1 MSTLTADSPDTSPEE
16 CERCFPFLQT
26 TQGQQLLQACYEERE
41 KRKRIS
47 KPNSTQGKLLKL
59 SEIRKHHEWE
69 AHKRD
74 IFFYYMRNFSSA
86 GILRGFTTAGY
97 RFSSQS

>member
-1 MSTLTADSPDTSPEE
+1 MSTPNAESSDISPDE
-16 CERCFPFLQT
+16 CERCFAFLQT
-26 TQGQQLLQACYEERE
+26 FHGQEFLQACYEERE
-41 KRKRIS
+41 ERKRIS
-47 KPNSTQGKLLKL
+47 KPNTIHGKLLKL
-59 SEIRKHHEWE
+59 SEVRKHHEWE

-86 GILRGFTTAGY
+86 GILREITATGY